1 MKEYEKKLKELLQ
14 IENGGEEERED
25 EDERRKREM

>member
-14 IENGGEEERED
+14 IEYGGEDERED